1 MTTAELPLKKWQ
13 LRALLEI
20 AEDSYADPKNRQAF
34 EAWQKER
41 RRARRAAKNKSPPVQ
56 RTPASFDGV
65 TIWRNRHPDN
75 ITKSEVLQ

>member
-20 AEDSYADPKNRQAF
+20 AEDFYADPKNQQAF

-41 RRARRAAKNKSPPVQ
+41 RRARRAAKNKK
-56 RTPASFDGV
+56 PAGAANTGEPTGDRV
-65 TIWRNRHPDN
+65 
-75 ITKSEVLQ
+75 